1 MKNIKMRNAITCI
14 ITLVTVIG
22 FLFLF
27 ITIQSGVS
35 NVLKRTSREEMVA
48 SLNGQNVIISEY
60 VQHQEELLQQFGKA
74 PVIREFLK
82 DVTNTQKQ
90 AAAQEYTQI
99 YYAGLNQWEGLYVGE
114 WNTHIV
120 AHSNPDVVGMTTREG
135 DSLKALQDAMTSADG
150 LYNAGIIVS
159 PASKKLTLSMY
170 CPVYDVD
177 QTTILGY
184 VGGGPFVA
192 PLEALLAQL
201 ESQSNSYIHYSMIN
215 VVSQMYIFDEDES
228 LIMTSP
234 EDVGILQAVS
244 SVSADPSKTTGTF
257 EYTDIDGTKC
267 LLSYQYEST
276 HGWITVARTKE
287 SLLYSQINYVLK
299 QVLIICIVVCLLISF
314 ASWLFI
320 RVKTKPLTYVVNALQ
335 NLKELKIERDPRLVK
350 YLNHKSEIGQIA
362 DALASLHDSFEDILG
377 KLELCSNSLKKSA
390 TKMSGSSE
398 VLLQCVGENA
408 SATEKFAEHTND
420 INRAVERVDAGINEI
435 AQVVSDV
442 DSKIQSGNV
451 QSSQLMQKVSQMRDI
466 AESSLNNTNTKI
478 AENHEEIQKAMVN
491 LQSLTQIDEMANQIL
506 SITSQTNLLAL
517 NASIEAARAG
527 EAGRGFSI
535 VANEIGNL
543 AESSRQTATAIQTIC
558 QETRHNIDM
567 VQQCFDNIIA
577 FMEKDIRTQFES
589 FVSATN
595 EYNTS
600 IEQIRSIIDEMSQ
613 CSDEFGKA
621 VTDIQQ
627 QIDSV
632 QGGPEESS
640 TTTDIV
646 LEKVE
651 QTKQTTTEL
660 AEIARTNE
668 NNADSIRE
676 IMMRFTFTDAG

>member
-1 MKNIKMRNAITCI
+1 M
-14 ITLVTVIG
+14 
-22 FLFLF
+22 
-27 ITIQSGVS
+27 
-35 NVLKRTSREEMVA
+35 
-48 SLNGQNVIISEY
+48 
-60 VQHQEELLQQFGKA
+60 
-74 PVIREFLK
+74 
-82 DVTNTQKQ
+82 
-90 AAAQEYTQI
+90 
-99 YYAGLNQWEGLYVGE
+99 GE

-215 VVSQMYIFDEDES
+215 VVSQMYIFDEGES

-350 YLNHKSEIGQIA
+350 YLNHKSEIG
-362 DALASLHDSFEDILG
+362 
-377 KLELCSNSLKKSA
+377 
-390 TKMSGSSE
+390 
-398 VLLQCVGENA
+398 
-408 SATEKFAEHTND
+408 
-420 INRAVERVDAGINEI
+420 
-435 AQVVSDV
+435 
-442 DSKIQSGNV
+442 
-451 QSSQLMQKVSQMRDI
+451 
-466 AESSLNNTNTKI
+466 
-478 AENHEEIQKAMVN
+478 
-491 LQSLTQIDEMANQIL
+491 QIDEMANQIL